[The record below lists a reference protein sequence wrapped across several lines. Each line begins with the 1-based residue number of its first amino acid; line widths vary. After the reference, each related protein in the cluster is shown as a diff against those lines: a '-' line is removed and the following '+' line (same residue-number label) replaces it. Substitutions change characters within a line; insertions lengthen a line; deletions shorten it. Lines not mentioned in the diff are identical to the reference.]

1 MKLKFLFCAAAAFL
15 SAGCNDEDGSGDF
28 GNLKFPDTGEL
39 DQTFK
44 ADQTSSRLT
53 FEVAEA
59 WTSEVVY
66 GDSRADETTGWVS
79 LSPDHGGAGRVTV
92 EIALTP
98 NDTGEERSASI
109 VSAVER
115 IVSRFR
121 SGSRRQAGRTRRPNP
136 IRRLNRNRGDGSW
149 RSIRSPIMGTNPA
162 GSCIMIS
169 AVISSTT
176 PRGVLPVS

>member
-15 SAGCNDEDGSGDF
+15 SAGCSDEEGSGDF

-53 FEVAEA
+53 FEAAEA

-109 VSAVER
+109 VIRCGENRVE
-115 IVSRFR
+115 VSV
-121 SGSRRQAGRTRRPNP
+121 RQQAAGGEEP
-136 IRRLNRNRGDGSW
+136 
-149 RSIRSPIMGTNPA
+149 SPD
-162 GSCIMIS
+162 
-169 AVISSTT
+169 
-176 PRGVLPVS
+176 RGVRFVLR

>member
-1 MKLKFLFCAAAAFL
+1 MKLKFLFCAAAFL
-15 SAGCNDEDGSGDF
+15 SAGCSDEEGSGDF

-53 FEVAEA
+53 FEAAEA

-109 VSAVER
+109 VIRCGENRVEVSVRQRGGRRGGAV
-115 IVSRFR
+115 
-121 SGSRRQAGRTRRPNP
+121 ARTRADVGAP
-136 IRRLNRNRGDGSW
+136 D
-149 RSIRSPIMGTNPA
+149 
-162 GSCIMIS
+162 
-169 AVISSTT
+169 
-176 PRGVLPVS
+176 RGVRFVLR

>member
-98 NDTGEERSASI
+98 NDTGEERSS
-109 VSAVER
+109 
-115 IVSRFR
+115 
-121 SGSRRQAGRTRRPNP
+121 
-136 IRRLNRNRGDGSW
+136 
-149 RSIRSPIMGTNPA
+149 
-162 GSCIMIS
+162 
-169 AVISSTT
+169 
-176 PRGVLPVS
+176 

>member
-92 EIALTP
+92 ALALWRESCRGFGP
-98 NDTGEERSASI
+98 AAG
-109 VSAVER
+109 
-115 IVSRFR
+115 
-121 SGSRRQAGRTRRPNP
+121 GRRGGPVARTR
-136 IRRLNRNRGDGSW
+136 SV
-149 RSIRSPIMGTNPA
+149 A
-162 GSCIMIS
+162 
-169 AVISSTT
+169 
-176 PRGVLPVS
+176 

>member
-79 LSPDHGGAGRVTV
+79 LSPDHGVAFDIAGQDKADPQSMRNAIYTAIDVVQRRRAWAEWTRNPLPR
-92 EIALTP
+92 A
-98 NDTGEERSASI
+98 EREKSSRD
-109 VSAVER
+109 VSLKE
-115 IVSRFR
+115 
-121 SGSRRQAGRTRRPNP
+121 
-136 IRRLNRNRGDGSW
+136 
-149 RSIRSPIMGTNPA
+149 
-162 GSCIMIS
+162 
-169 AVISSTT
+169 
-176 PRGVLPVS
+176 LPQTEKE

>member
-15 SAGCNDEDGSGDF
+15 SAGCSDEDGSGDF

-53 FEVAEA
+53 FEAAEA

-79 LSPDHGGAGRVTV
+79 LCPITAGRD
-92 EIALTP
+92 A
-98 NDTGEERSASI
+98 
-109 VSAVER
+109 
-115 IVSRFR
+115 
-121 SGSRRQAGRTRRPNP
+121 
-136 IRRLNRNRGDGSW
+136 
-149 RSIRSPIMGTNPA
+149 
-162 GSCIMIS
+162 
-169 AVISSTT
+169 
-176 PRGVLPVS
+176 

>member
-79 LSPDHGGAGRVTV
+79 LSPDHGGAGRESPTQPPRS
-92 EIALTP
+92 TP
-98 NDTGEERSASI
+98 PPLRKSACYS
-109 VSAVER
+109 SD
-115 IVSRFR
+115 
-121 SGSRRQAGRTRRPNP
+121 RP
-136 IRRLNRNRGDGSW
+136 
-149 RSIRSPIMGTNPA
+149 
-162 GSCIMIS
+162 
-169 AVISSTT
+169 
-176 PRGVLPVS
+176 